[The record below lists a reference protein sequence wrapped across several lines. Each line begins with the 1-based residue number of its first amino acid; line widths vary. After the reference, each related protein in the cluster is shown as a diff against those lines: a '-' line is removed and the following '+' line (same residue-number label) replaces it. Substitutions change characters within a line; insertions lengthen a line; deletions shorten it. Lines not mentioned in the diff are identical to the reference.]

1 MQGFIIAQQRLIQ
14 YDYIER
20 SNDLIE
26 TRSQK
31 VCKMIKEKTFYKSF
45 MILALSLALQNLLT
59 YGVNMMDTV
68 MLGRYSQ
75 NAMGGVS
82 LCNQVQYLLQMLVV
96 GAGEGAVVLGSQ
108 YWGKGNLKP
117 IPHIIG
123 VALRFGGSLAVLLFC
138 VVAFFPTQLLS
149 LLSNDSAVIAEGQ
162 KYFQIICFTYI
173 IFTVTNILVAS
184 LRSIGIVKIGYVIS
198 GSTLIINVCLNY
210 CLIYG
215 NLGFPELGVR
225 GAAIATLVSRC
236 VELLIVIYYLKYK
249 ENQLNLTLTKLL
261 RIDTSYMR
269 DYTRV
274 SSPVLINQ
282 ALWGVAQMVQTGILG
297 HLGGDV
303 TAANAIAVQVF
314 QVLSVVAYGA
324 ASASGIVV
332 GRTIGEGNE
341 LRLRPL
347 VQTLQVLFFTIGICS
362 GLLIFILREPILMVF
377 GGTLTDR
384 AYELSMQFMLV
395 LSITTVGTSYQMAC
409 DNGIIRGGGDTSF
422 SAKMNLISMWFII
435 VPFSAMAAFWWKC
448 TPVVVFFLLKW
459 DQLYK
464 TIPVVI
470 RLRSWK
476 WVKKV
481 TRPEE
486 NG

>member
-1 MQGFIIAQQRLIQ
+1 
-14 YDYIER
+14 
-20 SNDLIE
+20 
-26 TRSQK
+26 
-31 VCKMIKEKTFYKSF
+31 MIKDKTFYKSF
-45 MILALSLALQNLLT
+45 MFLALSLALQNLLT

-75 NAMGGVS
+75 DAMGGVS

-173 IFTVTNILVAS
+173 IFTVNNILVAS
-184 LRSIGIVKIGYVIS
+184 LRSIGIVKIGYIIS
-198 GSTLIINVCLNY
+198 GSTLVINVCLNY

-249 ENQLNLTLTKLL
+249 ENTLRLTLAKLL

-314 QVLSVVAYGA
+314 QVLSVVAYGS
-324 ASASGIVV
+324 ASAAGIVV

-341 LRLRPL
+341 KRLRPL
-347 VQTLQVLFFTIGICS
+347 VNTLQVLFITIGICS
-362 GLLIFILREPILMVF
+362 GFLIFVLRVPILTVF
-377 GGTLTDR
+377 GGTLTDQ

-409 DNGIIRGGGDTSF
+409 DNGIIRGGGDTAF
-422 SAKMNLISMWFII
+422 SAKMNLISMWLII

-448 TPVVVFFLLKW
+448 APVVVFFLLKW

-481 TRPEE
+481 TRPDAAE
-486 NG
+486 

>member
-1 MQGFIIAQQRLIQ
+1 
-14 YDYIER
+14 
-20 SNDLIE
+20 
-26 TRSQK
+26 
-31 VCKMIKEKTFYKSF
+31 MIKEKSFYKSF

-75 NAMGGVS
+75 DAMGGVS

-123 VALRFGGSLAVLLFC
+123 VALRFGGSLAVVLFG
-138 VVAFFPTQLLS
+138 VVFLFPTQLLH
-149 LLSNDSAVIAEGQ
+149 LLSNDSAVIAEGH

-184 LRSIGIVKIGYVIS
+184 LRSIGIVKIGYIIS
-198 GSTLIINVCLNY
+198 GSTLVINVCLNY

-249 ENQLNLTLTKLL
+249 EHQLNLTLAKLL
-261 RIDTSYMR
+261 HIDTSYIR
-269 DYTRV
+269 DYAHV
-274 SSPVLINQ
+274 SAPVLINQ
-282 ALWGVAQMVQTGILG
+282 ALWGLAQMVQTGILG

-332 GRTIGEGNE
+332 GRTIGAGNE
-341 LRLRPL
+341 QRLRPL
-347 VQTLQVLFFTIGICS
+347 VTTLQVLFIIIGLCS
-362 GLLIFILREPILMVF
+362 GLLIFILRAPILMVF
-377 GGTLTDR
+377 GGTLTQR

-395 LSITTVGTSYQMAC
+395 LSITTVGTAYQMAC
-409 DNGIIRGGGDTSF
+409 DNGIIRGGGDTTF
-422 SAKMNLISMWFII
+422 SAKMNLISMWLIV

-448 TPVVVFFLLKW
+448 APVVVFFLLKW

-464 TIPVVI
+464 AIPVI
-470 RLRSWK
+470 LRLRSWK

-481 TRPEE
+481 TRP
-486 NG
+486 NGA

>member
-1 MQGFIIAQQRLIQ
+1 
-14 YDYIER
+14 
-20 SNDLIE
+20 
-26 TRSQK
+26 
-31 VCKMIKEKTFYKSF
+31 MIREKTFYKSF
-45 MILALSLALQNLLT
+45 MVLALSLALQNLLT
-59 YGVNMMDTV
+59 YGVNMMDTL

-75 NAMGGVS
+75 DAMGGVS

-108 YWGKGNLKP
+108 YWGKGRLEP

-123 VALRFGGSLAVLLFC
+123 VALRFGGALAVLMFG
-138 VVAFFPTQLLS
+138 VVLFFPHQLLS
-149 LLSNDSAVIAEGQ
+149 LLSNDAAVIAQGA

-198 GSTLIINVCLNY
+198 GSTLVINVCLNY

-215 NLGFPELGVR
+215 NFGFPELGVR
-225 GAAIATLVSRC
+225 GAAVATLVSRC
-236 VELLIVIYYLKYK
+236 VELLIVIYYLKCK
-249 ENQLNLTLTKLL
+249 EHRLNLTLRKLL
-261 RIDTSYMR
+261 HIDTSYIR

-341 LRLRPL
+341 QRLHPL
-347 VQTLQVLFFTIGICS
+347 VHTLQVLFIAIGLCS
-362 GLLIFILREPILMVF
+362 GFVIFALRVPILHLF
-377 GGTLTDR
+377 GGTLTEN
-384 AYELSMQFMLV
+384 AYRYSMQFMLV
-395 LSITTVGTSYQMAC
+395 LAVTTVGTAYQMAC

-422 SAKMNLISMWFII
+422 SAKMNLVSMWLII
-435 VPFSAMAAFWWKC
+435 VPFSAMAAFWWQC
-448 TPVVVFFLLKW
+448 APVVVFFLLKW

-464 TIPVVI
+464 AIPVVI

-481 TRPEE
+481 TRPDDTASI
-486 NG
+486 

>member
-1 MQGFIIAQQRLIQ
+1 
-14 YDYIER
+14 
-20 SNDLIE
+20 
-26 TRSQK
+26 
-31 VCKMIKEKTFYKSF
+31 MIKEKTFYKSF

-75 NAMGGVS
+75 DAMGGVS

-123 VALRFGGSLAVLLFC
+123 VALRFGGSLAVILFGI
-138 VVAFFPTQLLS
+138 VLFFPTQLLR
-149 LLSNDSAVIAEGQ
+149 LLSNDSAVIAEGA

-184 LRSIGIVKIGYVIS
+184 LRSIGIVKIGYIIS
-198 GSTLIINVCLNY
+198 GSTLVINVCLNY

-215 NLGFPELGVR
+215 NFGFPELGVR

-249 ENQLNLTLTKLL
+249 EHKLHLTLTKLL
-261 RIDTSYMR
+261 HIDTSYIR

-332 GRTIGEGNE
+332 GRTIGEGDAQ
-341 LRLRPL
+341 RLHPL
-347 VQTLQVLFFTIGICS
+347 VNTLQILFLTIGLCS
-362 GLLIFILREPILMVF
+362 GFLIFILRAPILMVF
-377 GGTLTDR
+377 GGTLTKR

-409 DNGIIRGGGDTSF
+409 DNGIIRGGGDTAF
-422 SAKMNLISMWFII
+422 SAKMNLISMWLII

-448 TPVVVFFLLKW
+448 APVIVFFLLKW

-464 TIPVVI
+464 AIPVVI

-481 TRPEE
+481 TRSDAA
-486 NG
+486 

>member
-1 MQGFIIAQQRLIQ
+1 
-14 YDYIER
+14 
-20 SNDLIE
+20 
-26 TRSQK
+26 
-31 VCKMIKEKTFYKSF
+31 MIREKTFYKSF
-45 MILALSLALQNLLT
+45 MMLAFSLALQNLLT

-75 NAMGGVS
+75 NAMSGVS

-108 YWGKGNLKP
+108 YWGKGRLDP

-123 VALRFGGSLAVLLFC
+123 VALRFGGALAMLMFAIVLLFP
-138 VVAFFPTQLLS
+138 AQLLS
-149 LLSNDSAVIAEGQ
+149 LLSNDAAVIAEGA
-162 KYFQIICFTYI
+162 KYFQIICFTYV

-184 LRSIGIVKIGYVIS
+184 LRSIGIVKIGYIIA

-225 GAAIATLVSRC
+225 GAAIATLVARC
-236 VELLIVIYYLKYK
+236 AELMIVIYYLKHREHRLK
-249 ENQLNLTLTKLL
+249 LTLKKLL
-261 RIDTSYMR
+261 HIDTSYIR
-269 DYTRV
+269 DYARV

-303 TAANAIAVQVF
+303 TAANAIAVQVY
-314 QVLSVVAYGA
+314 QVLSVVCYGA

-332 GRTIGEGNE
+332 GRTIGSGSED
-341 LRLRPL
+341 RLRPL
-347 VQTLQVLFFTIGICS
+347 VHTLQILFIVIGLCS
-362 GLLIFILREPILMVF
+362 GMLIFALRTPILMIF
-377 GGTLTDR
+377 GGSLTET
-384 AYELSMQFMLV
+384 AYRLSMQFMIV
-395 LSITTVGTSYQMAC
+395 LAVTTVGTAYQMAC
-409 DNGIIRGGGDTSF
+409 DNGIIRGGGDTAF
-422 SAKMNLISMWFII
+422 SAKMNLISMWLI
-435 VPFSAMAAFWWKC
+435 VVPLSAMAAFWWKSA
-448 TPVVVFFLLKW
+448 PVIVFFLLKW

-464 TIPVVI
+464 AVPVVI
-470 RLRSWK
+470 RLHSWK

-481 TRPEE
+481 TRQEQSSI
-486 NG
+486 G

>member
-1 MQGFIIAQQRLIQ
+1 
-14 YDYIER
+14 
-20 SNDLIE
+20 
-26 TRSQK
+26 
-31 VCKMIKEKTFYKSF
+31 MIREKTFYKSF
-45 MILALSLALQNLLT
+45 MVLALSLALQNLLT
-59 YGVNMMDTV
+59 YGVNMMDTL

-75 NAMGGVS
+75 DAMGGVS

-108 YWGKGNLKP
+108 YWGKGRLEP

-123 VALRFGGSLAVLLFC
+123 VALRFGGALAVLMFG
-138 VVAFFPTQLLS
+138 VVLFFPHQLLS
-149 LLSNDSAVIAEGQ
+149 LLSNDAAVIAQGA

-198 GSTLIINVCLNY
+198 GSTLVINVCLNY

-215 NLGFPELGVR
+215 NFGFPELGVR
-225 GAAIATLVSRC
+225 GAAVATLVSRC

-249 ENQLNLTLTKLL
+249 EHRLNLTLRKLL
-261 RIDTSYMR
+261 HIDTSYIR

-341 LRLRPL
+341 QRLHPL
-347 VQTLQVLFFTIGICS
+347 VHTLQVLFIAIGLCS
-362 GLLIFILREPILMVF
+362 GFAIFALRVPILHLF
-377 GGTLTDR
+377 GGALTEN
-384 AYELSMQFMLV
+384 AYRYSMQFMLV
-395 LSITTVGTSYQMAC
+395 LAVTTVGTAYQMAC

-422 SAKMNLISMWFII
+422 SAKMNLVSMWLII
-435 VPFSAMAAFWWKC
+435 VPFSAMAAFWWQC
-448 TPVVVFFLLKW
+448 APVVVFFLLKW

-464 TIPVVI
+464 AIPVVI

-481 TRPEE
+481 TRPDDTASI
-486 NG
+486 